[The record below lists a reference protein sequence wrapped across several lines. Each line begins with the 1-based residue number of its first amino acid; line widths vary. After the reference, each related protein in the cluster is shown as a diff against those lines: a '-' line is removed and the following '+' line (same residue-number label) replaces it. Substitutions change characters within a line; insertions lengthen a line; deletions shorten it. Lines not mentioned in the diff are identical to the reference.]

1 MRRVVW
7 GQRARAVF
15 SKHSGNLGGFN
26 RNLVVQVYKME
37 DFVYI
42 CKKNADREQIG
53 VAVMV

>member
-15 SKHSGNLGGFN
+15 SKHSGNLGGRN

-53 VAVMV
+53 AAVMV